1 MFKPNFVVALR
12 GVHTGT
18 SFLHHHGV
26 HDVRE
31 PAGLSARVQP
41 AGGERGGAAVHGHSD
56 LLSHGVPGEEKL
68 HSQVGR
74 ALSTPESQD
83 LFSDYPGADFRC
95 SPRPTFNTL
104 LCCVL
109 ILCIDLSVG

>member
-1 MFKPNFVVALR
+1 MALR
-12 GVHTGT
+12 GVHAGA

-74 ALSTPESQD
+74 ALSTLNLKICFQIIPVLTSD
-83 LFSDYPGADFRC
+83 AVHVPHLTRCCAAFSSSALTC
-95 SPRPTFNTL
+95 L
-104 LCCVL
+104 
-109 ILCIDLSVG
+109 